1 MERKLKVDFSR
12 RIFGQDGR
20 RDQIVFRDGD
30 EVRYLTGR
38 VSSTAAAIEMG
49 QTAATWID

>member
-1 MERKLKVDFSR
+1 MLKTLQTNLTV
-12 RIFGQDGR
+12 GK